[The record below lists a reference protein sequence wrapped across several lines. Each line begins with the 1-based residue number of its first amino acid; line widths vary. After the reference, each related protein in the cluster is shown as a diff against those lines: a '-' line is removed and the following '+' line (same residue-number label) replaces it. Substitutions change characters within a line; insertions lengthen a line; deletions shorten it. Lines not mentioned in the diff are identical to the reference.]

1 MRGKN
6 STQQAKEII
15 ARMRGEFLTRDL
27 HAQGS
32 EISAPIFNQALLEMR
47 RRGVVEKVG
56 QLNGKEGIYRF
67 IGQREQPAR
76 LSPLE
81 QAWRELRAS
90 MGDLSVPDFN
100 STSMEAR
107 NS

>member
-6 STQQAKEII
+6 STHQAKEII
-15 ARMRGEFLTRDL
+15 AQMRGDFITRDL

-32 EISAPIFNQALLEMR
+32 NISASIFNQAMLEMR

-67 IGQREQPAR
+67 VGQRERPAKV
-76 LSPLE
+76 SPLE

-107 NS
+107 SS